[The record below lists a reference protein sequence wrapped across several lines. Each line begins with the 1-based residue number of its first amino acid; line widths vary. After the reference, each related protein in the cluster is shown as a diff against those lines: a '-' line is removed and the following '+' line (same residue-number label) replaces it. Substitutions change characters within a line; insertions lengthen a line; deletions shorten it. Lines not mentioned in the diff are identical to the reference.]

1 MSTQAAVEEPAGDPE
16 GDRWRRVHPLSPLLR
31 MWAVLV
37 GIAAVL
43 LAQQAET
50 LGRLRDLLAD
60 TSLPTALVVLVA
72 VVALPVVF
80 FVGWVVSLPWWR
92 ATGYRITD
100 EEIAVR
106 RGVLSRQLRTA
117 RFDRVQAVDVVE
129 PLAPRLFRL
138 AGVRVETAGGSDSS
152 VNVEYLPRA
161 DAETLR
167 ADLLHLVNGTPE
179 GADEFPERHDG
190 PATATATAS
199 AGSGEDTARTV
210 VPTIPITRSVV
221 AAALSGSSLLVVVGV
236 VVSVATPAGAA
247 VLLPALAGAVPW
259 FWGVLNASWRF
270 TAKLDG
276 DILGITFGL
285 SERRSQSIPLG
296 RVHAV
301 EVSQPLVWRL
311 LGWWK
316 VRVDVAGYGNGE
328 GSKGSTTTV
337 LPVGELPVALHVLE
351 LLSPLSTPEITA
363 VAHPQGRPDGLDGAQ
378 DAASGAGVR
387 TYLSP
392 PSARWVSPVDRT
404 RQSVTLVTD
413 PSSTP
418 SSDTS
423 LHREGQLRA
432 VVSHRGRLRRVVSV
446 ISPAHIQ
453 ELTLRSGPVQKVLG
467 LAGVRFDLVP
477 GPVMMAGRDLTDVDA
492 TDLVSRLRARS
503 LPAPERPRSTRGAP
517 QA

>member
-1 MSTQAAVEEPAGDPE
+1 MSTQAGVEEPAGDPA
-16 GDRWRRVHPLSPLLR
+16 GAQDRWRRVHPLSPLLR

-72 VVALPVVF
+72 VVAVPVVF
-80 FVGWVVSLPWWR
+80 FIGWVVSLPWWR
-92 ATGYRITD
+92 ATGYRITE

-167 ADLLHLVNGTPE
+167 ADLLHLVNGTPD
-179 GADEFPERHDG
+179 GADESPERHDG
-190 PATATATAS
+190 PIPATAS
-199 AGSGEDTARTV
+199 AAGPAGAGEDAARIV
-210 VPTIPITRSVV
+210 VPTIPIFRSVV
-221 AAALSGSSLLVVVGV
+221 AAALSGSSLLVVIGV
-236 VVSVATPAGAA
+236 VVSIATPAGAA

-285 SERRSQSIPLG
+285 SERRRQSIPLD

-351 LLSPLSTPEITA
+351 LLSPLSPPEITG
-363 VAHPQGRPDGLDGAQ
+363 VAHPQGRADELDGAQ
-378 DAASGAGVR
+378 DAASGTGLR

-392 PSARWVSPVDRT
+392 PAARWVSPVDRT

-413 PSSTP
+413 PSSDP
-418 SSDTS
+418 S
-423 LHREGQLRA
+423 LHGEAQLRA

-477 GPVMMAGRDLTDVDA
+477 GPVMMAGRDLTVVDA

-503 LPAPERPRSTRGAP
+503 LPAPERPRSARGAP

>member
-1 MSTQAAVEEPAGDPE
+1 MSHQEVVEEPAGDQ
-16 GDRWRRVHPLSPLLR
+16 GHWRRVHPLSPLLR

-43 LAQQAET
+43 MAQQAET
-50 LGRLRDLLAD
+50 LGRSRDLLAD

-117 RFDRVQAVDVVE
+117 RFDRVQAVDVIE

-167 ADLLHLVNGTPE
+167 ADLLHLVDGTPE

-190 PATATATAS
+190 PASAS
-199 AGSGEDTARTV
+199 AAATVSAAGSGGSGEDAARIV
-210 VPTIPITRSVV
+210 VPTIPITRSAV

-236 VVSVATPAGAA
+236 VVSVATPVGAA

-285 SERRSQSIPLG
+285 SERRRQSIPLG

-351 LLSPLSTPEITA
+351 LLCPLSAPEITG
-363 VAHPQGRPDGLDGAQ
+363 VAHPQGRPAAQDEAQ

-413 PSSTP
+413 PSS
-418 SSDTS
+418 
-423 LHREGQLRA
+423 HAEGQLRA

-517 QA
+517 RA

>member
-92 ATGYRITD
+92 ATGNRITD

-210 VPTIPITRSVV
+210 VPTI
-221 AAALSGSSLLVVVGV
+221 
-236 VVSVATPAGAA
+236 
-247 VLLPALAGAVPW
+247 
-259 FWGVLNASWRF
+259 
-270 TAKLDG
+270 
-276 DILGITFGL
+276 
-285 SERRSQSIPLG
+285 
-296 RVHAV
+296 
-301 EVSQPLVWRL
+301 
-311 LGWWK
+311 
-316 VRVDVAGYGNGE
+316 
-328 GSKGSTTTV
+328 
-337 LPVGELPVALHVLE
+337 
-351 LLSPLSTPEITA
+351 
-363 VAHPQGRPDGLDGAQ
+363 
-378 DAASGAGVR
+378 
-387 TYLSP
+387 
-392 PSARWVSPVDRT
+392 
-404 RQSVTLVTD
+404 
-413 PSSTP
+413 
-418 SSDTS
+418 
-423 LHREGQLRA
+423 
-432 VVSHRGRLRRVVSV
+432 
-446 ISPAHIQ
+446 
-453 ELTLRSGPVQKVLG
+453 
-467 LAGVRFDLVP
+467 
-477 GPVMMAGRDLTDVDA
+477 
-492 TDLVSRLRARS
+492 
-503 LPAPERPRSTRGAP
+503 
-517 QA
+517 